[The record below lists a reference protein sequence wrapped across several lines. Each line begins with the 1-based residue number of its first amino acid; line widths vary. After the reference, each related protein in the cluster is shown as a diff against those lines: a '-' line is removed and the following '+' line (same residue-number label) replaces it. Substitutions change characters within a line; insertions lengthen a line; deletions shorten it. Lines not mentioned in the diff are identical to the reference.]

1 MMSTIYSVV
10 TILMLLVLMPA
21 NTFAQVTSSSIAEQL
36 QLSEAQPNGTLLCN
50 GRDGLIPC
58 QGRYLSSLYG
68 IVTTAPA
75 GELVSPEIT
84 NGSFISR
91 DGVTQVRVSNV
102 NGAIVHGDLVT
113 SSQVAGV
120 AMKADRNGYVLG
132 SALEGYDQSEEGII
146 KVAINIHP
154 TTVYTDSGNN
164 LLELLRDIVNAPILT
179 PLATLRYLLA
189 ALVTLVSFILG
200 FRFFGTIARTGVESI
215 GRNPL
220 ARNTIYSTV
229 ILNIII
235 MIVIFISGLML
246 SFLILTL

>member
-1 MMSTIYSVV
+1 MKSTIYSVL
-10 TILMLLVLMPA
+10 IIALIVLTYPLQISG
-21 NTFAQVTSSSIAEQL
+21 QVTSSSIAEQI
-36 QLSEAQPNGTLLCN
+36 QLSDAHPNGTLLCN
-50 GRDGLIPC
+50 GKEGLIAC
-58 QGRYLSSLYG
+58 QGRYLSSMYG

-75 GELVSPEIT
+75 GELVSPEIA

-91 DGVTQVRVSNV
+91 DGVTQVRVSNI
-102 NGAIVHGDLVT
+102 NGTIAAGDLLT
-113 SSQVAGV
+113 SSQTAGV
-120 AMKADRNGYVLG
+120 GMRADRNGYVLG
-132 SALEGYDQSEEGII
+132 SALEAYDQETEGII
-146 KVAINIHP
+146 RVAINIHP
-154 TTVYTDSGNN
+154 TTVFTDSGNN

-189 ALVTLVSFILG
+189 ALVTLISFILG

-235 MIVIFISGLML
+235 MIVIFLSGLML